1 MGWLYI
7 AAASCLLYASCL
19 GAAVNG
25 EDAVGVSMCCPA
37 GRSLKLVR
45 AEYGPGMS
53 GIYSDT
59 VPKCVRSRRMAK
71 DTLDGATISV
81 ADDEKEMVVKKT
93 GVMLPSC
100 PLGLKWQ
107 IVNLKK
113 PVEEEVSGSGDEAEP
128 EPEPQSTSRV
138 RLGDYYCGRSK
149 CEKGNVY
156 VDDKPVCD
164 DDWDDDDAKVVCK
177 ELGFDGGYATTESK
191 YGNVDLERQTCF
203 DDVRCSGRESSLLD
217 CRHSSQDDCGDSEGA
232 GVVCYGGEGSGSGIQ
247 DSYYDAYPSP
257 PPRTMEESFVL
268 LNRSGQLTTPEV
280 TERGRSPYETPSPPT
295 TYKAGEFCMAGVWD
309 NDGTVKGI
317 NDELPVGV
325 AVMCE
330 PCKSEALCKGVKELF
345 TSIMNSGPRRS
356 SPPPYDTIDWTDT
369 QDLANNVI
377 LVADKD
383 GDGKVNFDEFK
394 AKIEENVEKLFNFLD
409 TNGDGSLDDVQKGVS
424 IKNLTL
430 KLFLDILDET
440 FAFFDVDQDD
450 ILSVEDAPERTF
462 YDRNDDGKISLR
474 EIFGVSPINMPAPLY
489 RLYTKLD
496 KDKNVKISLEEATN
510 FIKGTFY
517 VIDQNEDCSINLE
530 EFIATLKEIKLP
542 KEHQLAIKLLGDYYF
557 TLGDY
562 FLNEFVSAADADGDK
577 KTTLAEIIGLKDP
590 AVFESLVKVA
600 TSMGLPNMGPGGYLI
615 GAGQRHMN
623 WEARQAQE
631 QAVLEMWLNVL
642 YDFVDSRKYDS
653 LPNNLCGLSE

>member
-1 MGWLYI
+1 
-7 AAASCLLYASCL
+7 
-19 GAAVNG
+19 
-25 EDAVGVSMCCPA
+25 
-37 GRSLKLVR
+37 
-45 AEYGPGMS
+45 MS

-59 VPKCVRSRRMAK
+59 VAKCVRSRRMAK

-81 ADDEKEMVVKKT
+81 ADDVKEMVVKNT

-100 PLGLKWQ
+100 PLGLKYQ

-113 PVEEEVSGSGDEAEP
+113 PVEEEVSGSGDEAEA
-128 EPEPQSTSRV
+128 EPDPQSTSRV

-164 DDWDDDDAKVVCK
+164 DDWDDDDAKVACK

-257 PPRTMEESFVL
+257 PPRTVEESLVL
-268 LNRSGQLTTPEV
+268 LNSSGQLTTPE
-280 TERGRSPYETPSPPT
+280 ERGRFPYETPTPPT

-345 TSIMNSGPRRS
+345 TSIVNSGPGRS

-369 QDLANNVI
+369 QELTNNVV

-409 TNGDGSLDDVQKGVS
+409 TN
-424 IKNLTL
+424 
-430 KLFLDILDET
+430 E
-440 FAFFDVDQDD
+440 
-450 ILSVEDAPERTF
+450 
-462 YDRNDDGKISLR
+462 DGKISLR

-577 KTTLAEIIGLKDP
+577 KTTFAEIIGLKDP